1 MFMKNYV
8 DAMINRLTDTLLENL
23 YLFHIYFM
31 QVLQTFMIIEYKIE
45 SKKKNRSRNYKKKKV

>member
-31 QVLQTFMIIEYKIE
+31 QVLQTFMIIESKIE
-45 SKKKNRSRNYKKKKV
+45 SKKFNIL